1 MPAQNFELNLKG
13 RDAGWEGKQVES
25 YSCAECGAL
34 GSDPG
39 KHSGWHDGLT
49 NRLNQIDQAIQQLNQ
64 AINQVAQSV
73 QQEAQ
78 TRQQVDNN
86 LQAQINTKT

>member
-1 MPAQNFELNLKG
+1 MPTQTPSLNIKG
-13 RDAGWEGKQVES
+13 RDAGWEGTEIQLYTCS
-25 YSCAECGAL
+25 ECGCQAS
-34 GSDPG
+34 GAG
-39 KHSGWHDGLT
+39 QHSGWHDNIT
-49 NRLNQIDQAIQQLNQ
+49 NTINQLND

>member
-1 MPAQNFELNLKG
+1 MPAQNFALNLKA
-13 RDAGWEGKQVES
+13 RDAGWEGKEVES
-25 YSCAECGAL
+25 YACAECGAL
-34 GSDPG
+34 NSNPGS
-39 KHSGWHDGLT
+39 HSGWHDGLT
-49 NRLNQIDQAIQQLNQ
+49 NRLNQLND
-64 AINQVAQSV
+64 AINQVNQAV